1 MTKAELIA
9 ALEKATGPCRE
20 LDAAIFYDLLGHCR
34 HANKVRSGAQS
45 DTGFDCP
52 DCGADSWGN
61 TGPTGQRL
69 HHTVPAYS
77 ASIDAALTLVPAN
90 ALWGVKALWDQGP
103 DANGGPKA
111 YRGSVDVY
119 EVRDGLFWKDNYLSL
134 APTPVLAIVIA
145 ALRAQQ
151 EGEGA

>member
-9 ALEKATGPCRE
+9 RLEAATADDAGLMQEAWLAIYGPEPASGYGPRSDPPFCPKWEAYIKARCR
-20 LDAAIFYDLLGHCR
+20 FRNLLQ
-34 HANKVRSGAQS
+34 AE
-45 DTGFDCP
+45 
-52 DCGADSWGN
+52 
-61 TGPTGQRL
+61 
-69 HHTVPAYS
+69 AYES
-77 ASIDAALTLVPAN
+77 AALTLVPAN

-134 APTPVLAIVIA
+134 APTPALAIAIA
-145 ALRAQQ
+145 ALKARP
-151 EGEGA
+151 